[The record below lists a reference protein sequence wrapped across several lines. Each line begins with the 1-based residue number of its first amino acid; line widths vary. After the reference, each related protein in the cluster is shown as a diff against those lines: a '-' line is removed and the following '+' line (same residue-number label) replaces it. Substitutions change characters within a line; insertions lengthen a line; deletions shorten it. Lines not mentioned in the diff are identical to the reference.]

1 MLSACRKERSHSSE
15 LVHSAYYRDV
25 GDSSAEQFDSHT
37 ITELHRRKQI
47 IIDLLK
53 NNDDDGVNE
62 ESEFSGETC
71 ACWYV
76 QSCFQLETIS
86 EVIQS
91 KSQEGNDAG
100 SPACVRWRDLFDSSD

>member
-1 MLSACRKERSHSSE
+1 MSPLYTLSEGEKSQ
-15 LVHSAYYRDV
+15 LVHSAYYKDV
-25 GDSSAEQFDSHT
+25 GDSIAEHFDSHT
-37 ITELHRRKQI
+37 YTELHRRQQI
-47 IIDLLK
+47 IIDLFE

-86 EVIQS
+86 EAIQS
-91 KSQEGNDAG
+91 KSQEGNDAC
-100 SPACVRWRDLFDSSD
+100 SPTCVRRRDLFDSSD